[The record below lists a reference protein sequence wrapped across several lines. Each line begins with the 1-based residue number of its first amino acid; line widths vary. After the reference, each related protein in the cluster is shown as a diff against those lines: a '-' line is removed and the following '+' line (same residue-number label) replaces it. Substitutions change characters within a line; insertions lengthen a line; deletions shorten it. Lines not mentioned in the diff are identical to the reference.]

1 MHYYAFPSQ
10 INQSLALQKR
20 RIGLACD
27 SNTAGQ
33 KGENQEVDFSSV
45 CKKVLVESSTIC
57 LKLLASSIS
66 LLCA

>member
-10 INQSLALQKR
+10 INQSFALQKR
-20 RIGLACD
+20 RIGLPCD

-33 KGENQEVDFSSV
+33 KREKQEVDFSSV
-45 CKKVLVESSTIC
+45 SKNVLVESSTTC